1 MGLLYDLTIEAAR
14 RARSLQERQA
24 QLPPQE
30 NKDGSKQ
37 NRIAA
42 ENGSCRKSDKKA
54 IPAKTR
60 GKVGF
65 GK

>member
-14 RARSLQERQA
+14 RSRSLQEQQA

-30 NKDGSKQ
+30 NKDNSKQ
-37 NRIAA
+37 SRIAA

-54 IPAKTR
+54 IPAKIN
-60 GKVGF
+60 GWVSF

>member
-30 NKDGSKQ
+30 SKDGSKQ

-42 ENGSCRKSDKKA
+42 ENGSCCKSDKKA

-60 GKVGF
+60 GKVSF

>member
-24 QLPPQE
+24 QLPPKE
-30 NKDGSKQ
+30 NKDSSKQ
-37 NRIAA
+37 SRIAA

-54 IPAKTR
+54 IPEKTSGR
-60 GKVGF
+60 ISF
-65 GK
+65 CQ